1 MTRDEYSGVL
11 QCTGDTLSYRSALR
25 EWSIPISDIRL
36 IAEYTNSDG
45 PYVDD
50 YFFVFLTAREGGWH
64 EASFYAEGRDA
75 ALREL
80 ERKIGTPLETGLCG
94 STDYRTRIMW
104 PESAKDQ
111 PLMDVIPPKNQ
122 NWWQKLI
129 DSGTRDITLS
139 QAARQVFES

>member
-11 QCTGDTLSYRSALR
+11 ECKDDTLIYRSVIR
-25 EWSIPISDIRL
+25 EWSIPISGVRL

-45 PYVDD
+45 PYIDD
-50 YFFVFLTAREGGWH
+50 YFFVFLTALEGGWH

-75 ALREL
+75 ALRAIEQ
-80 ERKIGTPLETGLCG
+80 KIGAPLETGLCY

-104 PESAKDQ
+104 PESVKGQ
-111 PLMDVIPPKNQ
+111 PLMDIIPPKHQ

-129 DSGTRDITLS
+129 DSGARDIALS
-139 QAARQVFES
+139 DAARKVFE